1 MNINKNR
8 NSSKNDIS
16 YFSYES
22 KQTKQENNFYNIF
35 SYLKNNKK
43 FDKKKNLKSI
53 LTNYKNFN
61 KKSKKTN
68 IKKNLESSINLSK
81 NYYCGSFLAPDYAYI
96 SGAAILHEL
105 KSKGPEKTIIRHFSK
120 DYSKPNFIKN
130 SKSNSATRNQ
140 ENNIKSKYFNLVHS
154 NISNINRVTSLK
166 KNKAI
171 KCNNRMKY
179 YDKYNKSFN
188 NFFNGK
194 NLKIKNIKNN
204 YFNYNFRNDR
214 FFEKKGIITNN
225 KSLNSLYS
233 STINISRTYL
243 NSSTSCSSKTIKFIK
258 KN

>member
-1 MNINKNR
+1 M
-8 NSSKNDIS
+8 
-16 YFSYES
+16 
-22 KQTKQENNFYNIF
+22 
-35 SYLKNNKK
+35 
-43 FDKKKNLKSI
+43 
-53 LTNYKNFN
+53 
-61 KKSKKTN
+61 
-68 IKKNLESSINLSK
+68 
-81 NYYCGSFLAPDYAYI
+81 
-96 SGAAILHEL
+96 
-105 KSKGPEKTIIRHFSK
+105 
-120 DYSKPNFIKN
+120 
-130 SKSNSATRNQ
+130 
-140 ENNIKSKYFNLVHS
+140 VHS

-171 KCNNRMKY
+171 KYN
-179 YDKYNKSFN
+179 KYNKSFN

-194 NLKIKNIKNN
+194 NLKIKNTKNN